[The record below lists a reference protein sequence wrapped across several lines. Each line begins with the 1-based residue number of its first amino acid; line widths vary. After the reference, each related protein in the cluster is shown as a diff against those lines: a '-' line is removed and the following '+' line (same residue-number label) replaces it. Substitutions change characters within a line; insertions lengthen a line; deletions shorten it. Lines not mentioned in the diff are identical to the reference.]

1 MAKNNSNLEPN
12 RNHVPTETNSSS
24 LKGTF
29 IFTMSI
35 GLFIVLSW
43 SAIFFL
49 FLNRM

>member
-1 MAKNNSNLEPN
+1 MSKNNANLETN
-12 RNHVPTETNSSS
+12 KKHVPTETDSSS